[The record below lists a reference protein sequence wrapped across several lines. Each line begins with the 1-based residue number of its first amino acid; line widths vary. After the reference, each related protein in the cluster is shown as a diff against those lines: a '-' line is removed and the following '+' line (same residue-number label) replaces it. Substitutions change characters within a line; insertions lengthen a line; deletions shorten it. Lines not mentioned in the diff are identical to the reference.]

1 MQSLIFSKN
10 AGGESFN
17 IEIEDIK
24 ASFTDNSLDF
34 EN

>member
-17 IEIEDIK
+17 IEIEDIQ
-24 ASFTDNSLDF
+24 ASFTDKNLDF
-34 EN
+34 EK